1 MTLGAVL
8 DRLRWTMIDYR
19 QYALGDTALNLD
31 GDGVRFHFVAEGSV
45 RSPVEL
51 RAGDFL
57 LMPRGGQ
64 HTVAAAPGT
73 VLHTGRFTVTS
84 PEGVAVVA
92 AMPATV
98 IACHITTK
106 EPMVATLIE
115 GMAAESR
122 SERPGACSVI
132 SHLAG
137 AVAMAAIRSWVE
149 SGCGNT
155 QRLSASL
162 HDTDVSRA
170 LTAIHGDP
178 GTQWTVE
185 RLARVALASR
195 SAFSKRFRDAVGEP
209 PAKYLARVR
218 MEQAKHLLGER
229 TTVAEVAVRLGY
241 GSEAA
246 FSRAFRRHAGVP
258 PNRWR
263 HREVTNINVAR

>member
-8 DRLRWTMIDYR
+8 DRLRWTMADYR
-19 QYALGDTALNLD
+19 QYALGGGAITLD
-31 GDGVRFHFVAEGSV
+31 GDGVRFHFVAEGSI
-45 RSPVEL
+45 RSPVDL

-57 LMPRGGQ
+57 LLPRGGP
-64 HTVAAAPGT
+64 HTVVAGPGT
-73 VLHTGRFTVTS
+73 VLHTGRFSVTS

-98 IACHITTK
+98 VACCITTK
-106 EPMVATLIE
+106 EPMVAMLID
-115 GMAAESR
+115 GMAAEANSD
-122 SERPGACSVI
+122 RPGAGSVI

-149 SGCGNT
+149 SGCGST
-155 QRLSASL
+155 HQLSASL
-162 HDTDVSRA
+162 HDSDVSRA
-170 LTAIHGDP
+170 LSAIHGEP
-178 GTQWTVE
+178 GTQWTVD

-195 SAFSKRFRDAVGEP
+195 SAFAKRFRDAVGEP

-218 MEQAKHLLGER
+218 MEHAKHLLGER

-258 PNRWR
+258 PTRWR
-263 HREVTNINVAR
+263 QLTPSAR